1 MCSGV
6 FDDRDERRLVEYII
20 MSSTSKWNIKIVVLV
35 TNLVDYIH
43 HLPVYRIKN
52 KPEKSN

>member
-43 HLPVYRIKN
+43 HLSVYRIKN